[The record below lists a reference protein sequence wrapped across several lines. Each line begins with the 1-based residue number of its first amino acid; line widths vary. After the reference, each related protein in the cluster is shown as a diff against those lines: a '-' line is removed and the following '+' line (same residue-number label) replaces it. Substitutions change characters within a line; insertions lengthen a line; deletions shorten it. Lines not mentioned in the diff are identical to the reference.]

1 MVQSVEYYSAI
12 KIVKPCHLQ
21 QYGWRRGYH
30 AKWNK
35 SEKDRCHMI
44 SLMWNLK
51 NKHTNQNKNRL
62 IDKENKL
69 LPERRGVRVDETD
82 DGD

>member
-1 MVQSVEYYSAI
+1 
-12 KIVKPCHLQ
+12 
-21 QYGWRRGYH
+21 
-30 AKWNK
+30 
-35 SEKDRCHMI
+35 MI